1 MTRSVFAL
9 FVILDE
15 RIFMSKLEVLLE
27 KRNRLLQN
35 GKNVEGQGVIRKL
48 DRKIR
53 RLKKESNV

>member
-1 MTRSVFAL
+1 
-9 FVILDE
+9 
-15 RIFMSKLEVLLE
+15 MSKLEVLLE

-35 GKNVEGQGVIRKL
+35 GKNTEGQGIIRKL